1 MRPPGGS
8 AARHAAGS
16 VARHAAGSVARRLAV
31 ALAAVFLLGISGG
44 ETQGRH
50 SDAIPTG
57 RRPGFEPMDIS
68 EEMEQ
73 VRTRRAQE
81 LERQVDADA
90 YYRRV
95 TPERRMRARYGAAT
109 WNLYEPWH

>member
-8 AARHAAGS
+8 TARQAAGS
-16 VARHAAGSVARRLAV
+16 AARRFAV

-73 VRTRRAQE
+73 VRSRRVQE
-81 LERQVDADA
+81 MERQVDADA
-90 YYRRV
+90 YYRRG

>member
-1 MRPPGGS
+1 MCPPGGS
-8 AARHAAGS
+8 AARHVVGSAARS
-16 VARHAAGSVARRLAV
+16 LAI
-31 ALAAVFLLGISGG
+31 ALAAVFLLGIAGG
-44 ETQGRH
+44 ETQGGH
-50 SDAIPTG
+50 SDAVPTG

-73 VRTRRAQE
+73 VRTQRARE
-81 LERQVDADA
+81 LESQVDADA

-95 TPERRMRARYGAAT
+95 TPERRMRARYGGAT